1 MGKIE
6 EGFDELLKEI
16 EESRENEEELTSEV
30 LENKALLL
38 KRLAEKAKP
47 FVSNVGVTLLIGAKS
62 DASGQMVKTRFHD
75 KKMFVLGK
83 TEPMPYRPDD
93 MSKPVNSQFCALTE
107 DGTFLEIMYSTVG
120 PLTDSYENE
129 LTAEEALD
137 LYGLEILYMLYKAFE
152 QYLTDEKEFIAALEK
167 VISFMMKEE
176 EVT

>member
-16 EESRENEEELTSEV
+16 EEFRENEEELTSEV

-62 DASGQMVKTRFHD
+62 DASGQMVETRFHD